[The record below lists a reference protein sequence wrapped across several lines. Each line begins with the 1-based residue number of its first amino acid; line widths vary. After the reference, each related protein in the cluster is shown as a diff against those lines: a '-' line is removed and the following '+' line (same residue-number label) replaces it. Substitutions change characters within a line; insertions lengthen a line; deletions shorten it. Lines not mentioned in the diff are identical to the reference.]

1 MSHAPIVPVISRGGA
16 FCFFIKI
23 LLEYGD
29 FLLHAS
35 LAHRIKVIE
44 SVTSD
49 IRVNDENR
57 VLHTRYDNRWCGSR
71 FAAYVK

>member
-1 MSHAPIVPVISRGGA
+1 MSHAPIVPIVSNHGA

-23 LLEYGD
+23 LLEYGI

-35 LAHRIKVIE
+35 FAHRIKMLEIITAE
-44 SVTSD
+44 

-57 VLHTRYDNRWCGSR
+57 VLHTGYDNRWCGIR
-71 FAAYVK
+71 FTAYVE